1 MSYEETEGIGTAR
14 EGKGVRGV
22 EGQWAP
28 TSVSA
33 VTEVGVPGKGMPLMV
48 DIQNWQGGH
57 AGSGVHKHVYA
68 MSCLSDVTRH
78 ICFLQD

>member
-1 MSYEETEGIGTAR
+1 M
-14 EGKGVRGV
+14 RGV

-28 TSVSA
+28 TSASA
-33 VTEVGVPGKGMPLMV
+33 VTELGVLAEVMSLMM

-57 AGSGVHKHVYA
+57 AGDGVHKQVYA
-68 MSCLSDVTRH
+68 MSCLSDVIRH